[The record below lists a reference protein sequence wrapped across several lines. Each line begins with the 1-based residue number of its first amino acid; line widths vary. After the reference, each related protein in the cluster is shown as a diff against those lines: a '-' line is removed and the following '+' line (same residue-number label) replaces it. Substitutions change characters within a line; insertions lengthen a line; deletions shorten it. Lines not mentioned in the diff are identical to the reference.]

1 MKIGIRNLRAHW
13 LVAAV
18 VGAMLLPIAGKG
30 NSANA
35 DTQPN
40 IDWNAAIGRAVL
52 TNGPLELVVEASSGI
67 NARSLRDVVSGQV
80 YADRDYVWQSGG
92 KLGFPKLNGLPQ
104 TTEDKD
110 GSRSITF
117 KGRLGEIDVEQRFT
131 LPKNE
136 PGVILEQITISNP
149 TDMPLDTSSF
159 RCGFAKKIRA
169 GEKWSADAAK
179 ICFCPIPYRRETSGQ
194 MQVFPLQEV
203 AAHGMTYTGWFEPVV
218 PTPIWGAEGWV
229 WSVGSPLPKGEG
241 TVGPHPNP
249 LPKGEGTVGPHLNPL
264 PKGEGTATFLLAKY
278 NQQGMEWSLMEP
290 VKRGNETDVRFG
302 GAGQWKHNLPEGA
315 TRLAPGT
322 QYQFGETRIQAVAGD
337 WKQAYYAYRGYID
350 SKGAKRPSDYNPP
363 VHWNELY
370 DNEYFGRCG
379 GLAPFLVPSKPGYTP
394 ELYKEIQK
402 LLNQYYTLDLMKA
415 EAGKANELGCEVL
428 YLDPGWDTGERGGLH
443 VWDAARLGP
452 MKTFVEMIKKDYG
465 LNGVS
470 LWCSLAGVPPTYCDA
485 QAYPSAQVLSKDG
498 VKEKYL
504 ICHPCPGFLDAK
516 EKLLLE
522 VCRNG
527 ARFLMFDSDQYSGPC
542 YDKAHGHSVP
552 STREEHAKAT
562 MELARRIKV
571 KYPNV
576 LIELH
581 DPITGPSSIHYT
593 PSYFG
598 YNPPTSF
605 DCLWGH
611 EFMWAPLDD
620 LLSRRAVSLYYY
632 NLAYGI
638 PIYLHVSLKQDN
650 EHALVFWWFASTC
663 RHLGVGGKP
672 GPAAW
677 EADKRAMKSYMPLKR
692 FYTQGEFYGIDE
704 MVHAHTL
711 ADLRQSVLNVFN
723 LTDKPVE
730 RTVRLRP
737 ADVGLTA
744 NSIRVEAESLTAT
757 GGDVTIKVTIPAHGH
772 QLVKVKAE

>member
-1 MKIGIRNLRAHW
+1 MKIGLEGSRVHW
-13 LVAAV
+13 IVATI
-18 VGAMLLPIAGKG
+18 VGLTVLPMAGRGDTSNQDKQP
-30 NSANA
+30 SITWNA
-35 DTQPN
+35 DT
-40 IDWNAAIGRAVL
+40 GRAVL
-52 TNGPLELVVEASSGI
+52 TNGRLELVVETNAGV

-92 KLGFPKLNGLPQ
+92 KLGFPKMEGAPETAESQ
-104 TTEDKD
+104 D
-110 GSRSITF
+110 GGRSITF
-117 KGRLGEIDVEQRFT
+117 RGRLGEIAVEQRFT
-131 LPKNE
+131 LPNNE

-149 TDMPLDTSSF
+149 TDKPLATSGF
-159 RCGFAKKIRA
+159 RCGFGKQIRE
-169 GEKWSADAAK
+169 GETWSADAAK
-179 ICFCPIPYRRETSGQ
+179 VRFCPIPYRRETSGQ
-194 MQVFPLQEV
+194 MQEFPLQEV
-203 AAHGMTYTGWFEPVV
+203 AAHGMAYSGWFEPVV

-229 WSVGSPLPKGEG
+229 WSIASPLPKG
-241 TVGPHPNP
+241 
-249 LPKGEGTVGPHLNPL
+249 
-264 PKGEGTATFLLAKY
+264 TFLLAKY

-290 VKRGNETDVRFG
+290 LKRGKETQVRFG
-302 GAGQWKHNLPEGA
+302 GAGQWKHNHPEGA
-315 TRLAPGT
+315 TRLEPGT
-322 QYQFGETRIQAVAGD
+322 SYQFGETRLQAVAGD
-337 WKQAYYAYRGYID
+337 WKQAYYAYRGYVE
-350 SKGAKRPSDYNPP
+350 SKGAKRPKDYNPP

-370 DNEYFGRCG
+370 DNEYFGRMAGAVNESC
-379 GLAPFLVPSKPGYTP
+379 APGKFGFSL
-394 ELYKEIQK
+394 ELYGKEQK

-415 EAGKANELGCEVL
+415 EAAKAKELGCEVL
-428 YLDPGWDTGERGGLH
+428 YMDPGWDVGERGGLQ
-443 VWDAARLGP
+443 VWDAVRLGP
-452 MKTFVEMIKKDYG
+452 MDKFVEMLKKDYG

-470 LWCSLAGVPPTYCDA
+470 LWCSLAGVPPTWCDA
-485 QAYPSAQVLSKDG
+485 QAYPTAQVLT
-498 VKEKYL
+498 KEAKKADFL
-504 ICHPCPGFLDAK
+504 ICHPCPGFLDTK

-522 VCRNG
+522 LCRNG
-527 ARFLMFDSDQYSGPC
+527 AVFLMFDSDQYSGPC
-542 YDKAHGHSVP
+542 YDKTHGHSIP

-562 MELARRIKV
+562 CELARRIKA

-581 DPITGPSSIHYT
+581 DPITGPSSVHYT

-632 NLAYGI
+632 NLAYDI

-650 EHALVFWWFASTC
+650 EQALVFWWFASTC

-677 EADKRAMKSYMPLKR
+677 EADKRAMKTYMPLKR
-692 FYTQGEFYGIDE
+692 FYTQGAFYGIDE

-730 RTVRLRP
+730 KEVRLRATDIGLP
-737 ADVGLTA
+737 AGPIHIEGDTV
-744 NSIRVEAESLTAT
+744 SAE
-757 GGDVTIKVTIPAHGH
+757 GDEVAVKMTVPARGH
-772 QLVKVKAE
+772 QLLKVKVE